1 VKKNNLSQHASN
13 ESSAAQRDS
22 GKPLVQLTMSPVA
35 RSYGTSSMEDPSRY
49 HHSGGWAKAI
59 RQNATSSII
68 PRSSS
73 SAALGAGSTMDTEFD
88 PILNLRSMNPLI
100 FESNY
105 DLEDYGPSFRENVT
119 ELQTDAVQEWRI
131 RQEGGM

>member
-1 VKKNNLSQHASN
+1 
-13 ESSAAQRDS
+13 
-22 GKPLVQLTMSPVA
+22 
-35 RSYGTSSMEDPSRY
+35 MEDPSRY
-49 HHSGGWAKAI
+49 HHSGWAKAI
-59 RQNATSSII
+59 RQNATSSIM
-68 PRSSS
+68 PRSSN
-73 SAALGAGSTMDTEFD
+73 SAALGAGSSMDTEFD

-119 ELQTDAVQEWRI
+119 ERQTDAIQEWRI